1 MNRTG
6 LRRHPSKHSQNG
18 KGTEQVF
25 RCAAVQEDKNLELI
39 KLCRKDTAETED
51 EDELEETE

>member
-1 MNRTG
+1 MNKTG

-25 RCAAVQEDKNLELI
+25 RCAAPREDKNLELI
-39 KLCRKDTAETED
+39 KLCRKDTVET

>member
-25 RCAAVQEDKNLELI
+25 RCAAPQEDKNLELI
-39 KLCRKDTAETED
+39 KLCRKDTVET